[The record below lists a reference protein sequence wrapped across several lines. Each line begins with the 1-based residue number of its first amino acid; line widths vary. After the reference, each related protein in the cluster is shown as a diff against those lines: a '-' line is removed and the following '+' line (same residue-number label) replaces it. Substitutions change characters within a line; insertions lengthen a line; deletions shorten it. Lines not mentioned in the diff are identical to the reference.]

1 MVPKPGNGFGE
12 MKMTLGLSLETF
24 TLVHVVISLLGIA
37 AGLVAFVALARGAW
51 LARWHDGFLLTTI
64 LTSLT
69 GFLFPFKGVTP
80 AIVVGVLSIVLLVVA
95 CVALYRSKLKG
106 WARLLYVVTGMIAL
120 WFNMFVLIIQSFQKI
135 PSLNA
140 LAPTG
145 SEPPFAVVQG
155 VVLVGSII
163 LGYFAYRGSRRLT
176 LGV

>member
-1 MVPKPGNGFGE
+1 
-12 MKMTLGLSLETF
+12 MTLGLSLEAF

-37 AGLVAFVALARGAW
+37 AGLVAFIALARGAW
-51 LARWHDGFLLTTI
+51 LARWHDGFLLATI
-64 LTSLT
+64 LTSVT

-80 AIVVGVLSIVLLVVA
+80 AIVVGVLSIILLAVA
-95 CVALYRSKLKG
+95 CLALYRLKLKG

-120 WFNMFVLIIQSFQKI
+120 WFNLFVLIIQSFQKI

-155 VVLVGSII
+155 VDLVGTII
-163 LGYFAYRGSRRLT
+163 LRFVAARVSGRHEL
-176 LGV
+176 VV